1 MNFVS
6 IRKKLMFMMG
16 TICALFGVA
25 LAFIL
30 FFAID
35 QSRKA
40 ETLQKEIS
48 PLATELKERG
58 DAYQV
63 QLSALRGYLLQ
74 HDQVELDK
82 FNEMSKRLEDSKDK
96 LLSNPNLSSS
106 VKSTMELGS
115 TWRKFIEEKV
125 FTLAKEQKW
134 EEALQVASSENGT
147 VYKVIGDFTN
157 YSNEQAKL
165 REQSIEKIDQSALL
179 IEYVIF
185 LSLVVC
191 IIVAIILAWWFS
203 GKLVKPIQQIDTKLK
218 ELASQE
224 GDLTARLQ
232 VNSNDEIGAI
242 ATSFN
247 KMLENLQ
254 HIINRVQ
261 KTSVEVQTA
270 SENMLEKT
278 NTSREATL
286 RVQSSMSNLNAS
298 IQSQTSSM
306 EESSTA
312 MDDMAVSVQRIAES
326 ASSVAELAV
335 ATSEHASDGS
345 TVIQKSV
352 SQMTTI
358 HEAVN
363 ATSEV
368 VERLITH
375 TKYIDTAVQSIS
387 NIAEQTNLLALN
399 ASIEA
404 ARAGEHG
411 KGFAVVADE
420 VRKLAEQSQLA
431 ATDINHLLHQIQA
444 DTKIANDMMTQ
455 GQAEASEG
463 ITVIRTAGSSFS
475 EIVNHINKVSTQMQ
489 EMSATA
495 EEMAASSEEMNAALN
510 NIASISNEVA
520 AETSQTAHSAGDQ
533 VNKMSI
539 VANKSSEMKTIVQE
553 LEVLVSHF
561 KTNI

>member
-1 MNFVS
+1 MNFMS

-16 TICALFGVA
+16 TICALFGIA

-30 FFAID
+30 FFAVD
-35 QSRKA
+35 QSHKA
-40 ETLQKEIS
+40 ETLQKDVS

-82 FNEMSKRLEDSKDK
+82 FHDMSKLLEDNKAQ
-96 LLSNPNLSSS
+96 LLSNPNVSQS
-106 VKSTMELGS
+106 VKDTMELGS
-115 TWRKFIEEKV
+115 TWRIFIEEKV
-125 FTLAKEQKW
+125 FSLAKEQKW
-134 EEALQVASSENGT
+134 EEALQLASSENGT

-165 REQSIEKIDQSALL
+165 REQSIEQIDQSSLL
-179 IEYVIF
+179 IEYIVF
-185 LSLVVC
+185 LSLVIC
-191 IIVAIILAWWFS
+191 IIVALILAWWFS
-203 GKLVKPIQQIDTKLK
+203 GKLVKPIEQIDTKLK

-247 KMLENLQ
+247 NMLENLQ

-261 KTSVEVQTA
+261 KTSVEVQNA

-278 NTSREATL
+278 NTSRDATIK
-286 RVQSSMSNLNAS
+286 VQSSMSNLNAS

-312 MDDMAVSVQRIAES
+312 MDDMAMSVQRIAES

-335 ATSEHASDGS
+335 ATSEHANDGS
-345 TVIQKSV
+345 TVIQKSI

-375 TKYIDTAVQSIS
+375 TKYIDAAVQSIS

-404 ARAGEHG
+404 ARAGEQG

-420 VRKLAEQSQLA
+420 VRKLAEQSKTA
-431 ATDINHLLHQIQA
+431 ATDINQLLHQIQN
-444 DTKIANDMMTQ
+444 DTKTASSMMSQ
-455 GQAEASEG
+455 GRSEAFEG
-463 ITVIRTAGSSFS
+463 INVIREAGSSFTT
-475 EIVNHINKVSTQMQ
+475 IVGQVNTVSTQIQ
-489 EMSATA
+489 DISATA
-495 EEMAASSEEMNAALN
+495 EEMAASAEEMNASLN
-510 NIASISNEVA
+510 NIASISNEV
-520 AETSQTAHSAGDQ
+520 
-533 VNKMSI
+533 
-539 VANKSSEMKTIVQE
+539 SSETVATAQFAAQKVVVMNEMTLTAKQMKQTVEE
-553 LEVLVSHF
+553 LDQLVSHF
-561 KTNI
+561 KTE

>member
-203 GKLVKPIQQIDTKLK
+203 GKLVKPIQQIDTKLR

-306 EESSTA
+306 EVSSTA
-312 MDDMAVSVQRIAES
+312 MDDIAVSVQRIAES

-404 ARAGEHG
+404 ARAGEQG

-420 VRKLAEQSQLA
+420 VRKLAEQSKTA
-431 ATDINHLLHQIQA
+431 ATDINQSLHQIQN
-444 DTKIANDMMTQ
+444 DTETASSMMSQ
-455 GQAEASEG
+455 GRSEAFEG
-463 ITVIRTAGSSFS
+463 INVIREAGTSFS
-475 EIVNHINKVSTQMQ
+475 TIVEQVNKVSTQMQ
-489 EMSATA
+489 DISATA
-495 EEMAASSEEMNAALN
+495 EEMAASAEEMNASLN
-510 NIASISNEVA
+510 NIASISTEV
-520 AETSQTAHSAGDQ
+520 
-533 VNKMSI
+533 
-539 VANKSSEMKTIVQE
+539 SSETAATARSAEKKVIVMNEMAVTAGKMKQTVEE
-553 LEVLVSHF
+553 LDQLVSHF
-561 KTNI
+561 KTE

>member
-16 TICALFGVA
+16 TICALFGIA

-115 TWRKFIEEKV
+115 TWRKFVEEKV

-157 YSNEQAKL
+157 YNNEQAKL
-165 REQSIEKIDQSALL
+165 REQSIEQIDQSSLG
-179 IEYVIF
+179 IEYAVF
-185 LSLVVC
+185 LSLVIC
-191 IIVAIILAWWFS
+191 IVVAIILAWWFS

-404 ARAGEHG
+404 ARAGEQG

-420 VRKLAEQSQLA
+420 VRKLAEQSKTA
-431 ATDINHLLHQIQA
+431 ATDINQLLHQIQN
-444 DTKIANDMMTQ
+444 DTETASSMMSQ
-455 GQAEASEG
+455 GRSEAFEG
-463 ITVIRTAGSSFS
+463 INVIREAGTSFTT
-475 EIVNHINKVSTQMQ
+475 IVEQVNKVSTQMQ
-489 EMSATA
+489 DISATA
-495 EEMAASSEEMNAALN
+495 EEMAASAEEMNASLN
-510 NIASISNEVA
+510 NIASISTEV
-520 AETSQTAHSAGDQ
+520 
-533 VNKMSI
+533 
-539 VANKSSEMKTIVQE
+539 SSETAATAQSAEQKVIVMNEMAVTAGKMKQTVEE
-553 LEVLVSHF
+553 LDQLVSHF
-561 KTNI
+561 KTE

>member
-1 MNFVS
+1 MSFIS

-16 TICALFGVA
+16 TICALFGIA

-35 QSRKA
+35 QSRQA
-40 ETLQKEIS
+40 EALQKEIS
-48 PLATELKERG
+48 PLATQLKERG

-74 HDQVELDK
+74 HDQVEFDK
-82 FNEMSKRLEDSKDK
+82 FNSMSKELENTKDK
-96 LLSNPNLSSS
+96 LLSNPNVSESM
-106 VKSTMELGS
+106 KNTMESGS

-125 FTLAKEQKW
+125 FPLAKEQKW
-134 EEALQVASSENGT
+134 EEALQVAYAENGT

-165 REQSIEKIDQSALL
+165 RDQSIKKIDQSSLQ
-179 IEYVIF
+179 IEYVVF
-185 LSLVVC
+185 LSLVIC
-191 IIVAIILAWWFS
+191 IIAAIILAWWFS
-203 GKLVKPIQQIDTKLK
+203 GKLVKPIQQIDNKLK
-218 ELASQE
+218 ELSSQE

-232 VNSNDEIGAI
+232 VNSNDEIGTI

-261 KTSVEVQTA
+261 KTSVEVQSA

-278 NTSREATL
+278 NISREATIQ
-286 RVQSSMSNLNAS
+286 VQSSMSNLNES
-298 IQSQTSSM
+298 IQSQASSM

-326 ASSVAELAV
+326 ASSVTELAV
-335 ATSEHASDGS
+335 ATSEQANDGS
-345 TVIQKSV
+345 SVIQKSV

-358 HEAVN
+358 HDAVN

-404 ARAGEHG
+404 ARAGEQG

-420 VRKLAEQSQLA
+420 VRKLAEQSKTA
-431 ATDINHLLHQIQA
+431 ATDINQLLHQIQQ
-444 DTKIANDMMTQ
+444 DTETASSMMSQ
-455 GQAEASEG
+455 GRSEAFEG
-463 ITVIRTAGSSFS
+463 IHVIREAGNSFTT
-475 EIVNHINKVSTQMQ
+475 IVDQVNKVSTQMQ
-489 EMSATA
+489 DISATA
-495 EEMAASSEEMNAALN
+495 EEMAASAEEMNASLN
-510 NIASISNEVA
+510 NIASISTEVSSETAATAQSAEQKVITMNEM
-520 AETSQTAHSAGDQ
+520 TQTAKQMKQTVEELDQ
-533 VNKMSI
+533 
-539 VANKSSEMKTIVQE
+539 
-553 LEVLVSHF
+553 LVSHF
-561 KTNI
+561 KTE

>member
-1 MNFVS
+1 
-6 IRKKLMFMMG
+6 MFMMG
-16 TICALFGVA
+16 MICALFGIA

-30 FFAID
+30 FFTMD
-35 QSRKA
+35 QSHKA

-82 FNEMSKRLEDSKDK
+82 FNEMSKRLEDTKGQ
-96 LLSNPNLSSS
+96 LLSNPNTSQS

-134 EEALQVASSENGT
+134 EEALQVASTENGT

-157 YSNEQAKL
+157 YTNEQAKL
-165 REQSIEKIDQSALL
+165 REQSIEKIDQSSLR
-179 IEYVIF
+179 IEYVVF
-185 LSLVVC
+185 LSLVIC
-191 IIVAIILAWWFS
+191 IVTAIILAWWFS

-278 NTSREATL
+278 NTSREATI
-286 RVQSSMSNLNAS
+286 RVQSSMSNLNSS

-312 MDDMAVSVQRIAES
+312 MDDMAISVQRIAES

-335 ATSEHASDGS
+335 ATSEHANDGS
-345 TVIQKSV
+345 TVIQKSI

-363 ATSEV
+363 STSEV

-404 ARAGEHG
+404 ARAGEQG

-420 VRKLAEQSQLA
+420 VRKLAEQSKTA
-431 ATDINHLLHQIQA
+431 AKDINQLLHQIQN
-444 DTKIANDMMTQ
+444 DTETASSMMSQ
-455 GQAEASEG
+455 GRSEAFEG
-463 ITVIRTAGSSFS
+463 ITVVREAGTSFTT
-475 EIVNHINKVSTQMQ
+475 IVEQVNKVSTQMQ
-489 EMSATA
+489 DISATA
-495 EEMAASSEEMNAALN
+495 EEMAASAEEMNASLN
-510 NIASISNEVA
+510 NIASISNEV
-520 AETSQTAHSAGDQ
+520 
-533 VNKMSI
+533 
-539 VANKSSEMKTIVQE
+539 SSETAATAQSAAQKVIVMNEMTLTAKQMKQTVEE
-553 LEVLVSHF
+553 LDELVSHF
-561 KTNI
+561 KTE

>member
-1 MNFVS
+1 MNFIS

-16 TICALFGVA
+16 VICALFGIA

-30 FFAID
+30 FFTMD
-35 QSRKA
+35 QSHKA

-82 FNEMSKRLEDSKDK
+82 FNEMSKRLEDTKGQ
-96 LLSNPNLSSS
+96 LLSNPNTSQS

-134 EEALQVASSENGT
+134 EEALQVASTENGT

-157 YSNEQAKL
+157 YTNEQAKL
-165 REQSIEKIDQSALL
+165 REQSIEKIDQSSLR
-179 IEYVIF
+179 IEYIVF
-185 LSLVVC
+185 LSLVIC
-191 IIVAIILAWWFS
+191 IVTAIILAWWFS

-278 NTSREATL
+278 NTSREATI
-286 RVQSSMSNLNAS
+286 RVQSSMSNLNSS

-312 MDDMAVSVQRIAES
+312 MDDMAISVQRIAES

-335 ATSEHASDGS
+335 TTSEHANDGN
-345 TVIQKSV
+345 TVIQKSIT
-352 SQMTTI
+352 QMTTI

-404 ARAGEHG
+404 ARAGEQG

-420 VRKLAEQSQLA
+420 VRKLAEQSKTA
-431 ATDINHLLHQIQA
+431 AKDINQLLHQIQN
-444 DTKIANDMMTQ
+444 DTETASSMMSK
-455 GQAEASEG
+455 GRSEAFEG
-463 ITVIRTAGSSFS
+463 ITVVREAGTSFTT
-475 EIVNHINKVSTQMQ
+475 IVEQVNKVSTQMQ
-489 EMSATA
+489 DISATA
-495 EEMAASSEEMNAALN
+495 EEMAASAEEMNASLN
-510 NIASISNEVA
+510 NIASISNEV
-520 AETSQTAHSAGDQ
+520 
-533 VNKMSI
+533 
-539 VANKSSEMKTIVQE
+539 SSETAATAQSAEQKVIVMNEMTLTAKQMKQTVEE
-553 LEVLVSHF
+553 LDQLVSHF
-561 KTNI
+561 KTE

>member
-1 MNFVS
+1 
-6 IRKKLMFMMG
+6 MG
-16 TICALFGVA
+16 TICALFGIA

-96 LLSNPNLSSS
+96 LLSNPNASSS

-115 TWRKFIEEKV
+115 TWRKFVEEKV

-165 REQSIEKIDQSALL
+165 REQSIEQIDQSSLG
-179 IEYVIF
+179 IEYAVF
-185 LSLVVC
+185 LSLVIC
-191 IIVAIILAWWFS
+191 IVVAIILAWWFS

-404 ARAGEHG
+404 ARAGEQG

-420 VRKLAEQSQLA
+420 VRKLAEQSKTA
-431 ATDINHLLHQIQA
+431 ATDINQLLHQIQN
-444 DTKIANDMMTQ
+444 DTETASSMMSQ
-455 GQAEASEG
+455 GRSEAFEG
-463 ITVIRTAGSSFS
+463 INVIREAGTSFTT
-475 EIVNHINKVSTQMQ
+475 IVEQVNKVSTQMQ
-489 EMSATA
+489 DISATA
-495 EEMAASSEEMNAALN
+495 EEMAASAEEMNALLN
-510 NIASISNEVA
+510 NIASISTEV
-520 AETSQTAHSAGDQ
+520 
-533 VNKMSI
+533 
-539 VANKSSEMKTIVQE
+539 SSETAATAQSAEQKVIVMNEMTVTARKMKQTVEE
-553 LEVLVSHF
+553 LDQLVSHF
-561 KTNI
+561 KTE

>member
-1 MNFVS
+1 
-6 IRKKLMFMMG
+6 MMG

-404 ARAGEHG
+404 ARAGEQG

-420 VRKLAEQSQLA
+420 VRKLAEQSKTA
-431 ATDINHLLHQIQA
+431 ATDINQLLHQIQN
-444 DTKIANDMMTQ
+444 DTETASSMMSQ
-455 GQAEASEG
+455 GRSEAFEG
-463 ITVIRTAGSSFS
+463 INVIREAGTSFS
-475 EIVNHINKVSTQMQ
+475 TIVEQVNKVSTQMQ
-489 EMSATA
+489 DISATA
-495 EEMAASSEEMNAALN
+495 EEMAASAEEMNASLN
-510 NIASISNEVA
+510 NIASISTEV
-520 AETSQTAHSAGDQ
+520 
-533 VNKMSI
+533 
-539 VANKSSEMKTIVQE
+539 SSETAATAQSAEQKVIVMNEMTVTARKMKQTVEE
-553 LEVLVSHF
+553 LDQLVSHF
-561 KTNI
+561 KTE

>member
-1 MNFVS
+1 MNFIS

-16 TICALFGVA
+16 TICALFGIA

-40 ETLQKEIS
+40 EALQKEIS

-82 FNEMSKRLEDSKDK
+82 FHEMSKRLEDSKDK
-96 LLSNPNLSSS
+96 LLSNPNISQQ
-106 VKSTMELGS
+106 VKDTMQLGS
-115 TWRKFIEEKV
+115 TWRQFIDDKV
-125 FTLAKEQKW
+125 VTLAKEQKW

-165 REQSIEKIDQSALL
+165 RDQSIEKIDQSSLL
-179 IEYVIF
+179 IEYVVF
-185 LSLVVC
+185 LSLVIC
-191 IIVAIILAWWFS
+191 IVVAIILAWWFS

-218 ELASQE
+218 ELSSQE

-261 KTSVEVQTA
+261 KTSVEVQNA

-278 NTSREATL
+278 NTSLDATIK
-286 RVQSSMSNLNAS
+286 VQSSMSNLNAS

-312 MDDMAVSVQRIAES
+312 MDDMALSVQRIAES

-335 ATSEHASDGS
+335 TTSEHANDGN
-345 TVIQKSV
+345 TVIQKSIT
-352 SQMTTI
+352 QMTTI

-404 ARAGEHG
+404 ARAGEQG

-420 VRKLAEQSQLA
+420 VRKLAEQSKTA
-431 ATDINHLLHQIQA
+431 ATDINQLLHQIQN
-444 DTKIANDMMTQ
+444 DTETASSMMSQ
-455 GQAEASEG
+455 GRSEAFEG
-463 ITVIRTAGSSFS
+463 INVIREAGSSFTT
-475 EIVNHINKVSTQMQ
+475 IVGQVNKVSTQIQ
-489 EMSATA
+489 DISATA
-495 EEMAASSEEMNAALN
+495 EEMAASAEEMNASLN
-510 NIASISNEVA
+510 NITSISNEVSSETA
-520 AETSQTAHSAGDQ
+520 ATAQSAGKKVLVMNEMTLTAKQMKQTVEELDQ
-533 VNKMSI
+533 
-539 VANKSSEMKTIVQE
+539 
-553 LEVLVSHF
+553 LVSHF
-561 KTNI
+561 KTE

>member
-16 TICALFGVA
+16 TICALFGIA

-74 HDQVELDK
+74 HDQIELDK

-96 LLSNPNLSSS
+96 LLSNPNASSS

-115 TWRKFIEEKV
+115 TWRKFVEEKV

-185 LSLVVC
+185 LSLVIC
-191 IIVAIILAWWFS
+191 IVAAIILAWWFS

-278 NTSREATL
+278 TTSREATIK
-286 RVQSSMSNLNAS
+286 VQRSMSNLNES
-298 IQSQTSSM
+298 IQSQTASM

-312 MDDMAVSVQRIAES
+312 MDDMAVSVQRIANS

-335 ATSEHASDGS
+335 ATYEHANDGNN
-345 TVIQKSV
+345 VIQKSIT
-352 SQMTTI
+352 QMTTI

-375 TKYIDTAVQSIS
+375 TKYIDTALQSIS

-404 ARAGEHG
+404 ARAGEQG

-420 VRKLAEQSQLA
+420 VRKLAEQSKTA
-431 ATDINHLLHQIQA
+431 ATDINQLLHQIQN
-444 DTKIANDMMTQ
+444 DTEIANSMMSQ
-455 GQAEASEG
+455 GRSEASEG
-463 ITVIRTAGSSFS
+463 INVIREAGSSFTTIL
-475 EIVNHINKVSTQMQ
+475 EQVNQASTQMQ
-489 EMSATA
+489 DISATA
-495 EEMAASSEEMNAALN
+495 EEMAASAEEMNASLN
-510 NIASISNEVA
+510 NIASISTEV
-520 AETSQTAHSAGDQ
+520 
-533 VNKMSI
+533 
-539 VANKSSEMKTIVQE
+539 SSETAATAQSAEQKVIVMNEMTVTAGKMKQTVEE
-553 LEVLVSHF
+553 LDQLVSHF
-561 KTNI
+561 KTE

>member
-1 MNFVS
+1 MNFIS

-16 TICALFGVA
+16 TICALFGIA

-30 FFAID
+30 FFTMD
-35 QSRKA
+35 QSRQTEA
-40 ETLQKEIS
+40 LQKEIS
-48 PLATELKERG
+48 PLATQLKERG

-82 FNEMSKRLEDSKDK
+82 FNSMSKLLEDKK
-96 LLSNPNLSSS
+96 EQLLSNPNLSES
-106 VKSTMELGS
+106 VKNTMESGS
-115 TWRKFIEEKV
+115 NWRKFIEEKV

-134 EEALQVASSENGT
+134 EEALQVAYAENNT

-165 REQSIEKIDQSALL
+165 RDQSIKKIDQSSLQ
-179 IEYVIF
+179 IEYVVF
-185 LSLVVC
+185 LSLVIC

-203 GKLVKPIQQIDTKLK
+203 GKLVKPIQQIDSKLK
-218 ELASQE
+218 ELSSQE

-232 VNSNDEIGAI
+232 VNSNDEIGTI

-261 KTSVEVQTA
+261 KTSVEVQNA

-278 NTSREATL
+278 NISREATI
-286 RVQSSMSNLNAS
+286 RVQSTMSNLNES
-298 IQSQTSSM
+298 IQSQAASM

-326 ASSVAELAV
+326 ATSVTELAV
-335 ATSEHASDGS
+335 ATSEQANDGS
-345 TVIQKSV
+345 SVIQKSV

-358 HEAVN
+358 HDAVN

-404 ARAGEHG
+404 ARAGEQG

-420 VRKLAEQSQLA
+420 VRKLAEQSKTA
-431 ATDINHLLHQIQA
+431 ATDINQLLHQIQQ
-444 DTKIANDMMTQ
+444 DTETASSMMSQ
-455 GQAEASEG
+455 GRSEAFEG
-463 ITVIRTAGSSFS
+463 IHVIREAGNSFTT
-475 EIVNHINKVSTQMQ
+475 IVEQVNKVSTQMQ
-489 EMSATA
+489 DISATA
-495 EEMAASSEEMNAALN
+495 EEMAASAEEMNASLN
-510 NIASISNEVA
+510 NIASISTEVSSETAATAQSAEQKVITMNEM
-520 AETSQTAHSAGDQ
+520 TQTAKQMKQTVEELDQ
-533 VNKMSI
+533 
-539 VANKSSEMKTIVQE
+539 
-553 LEVLVSHF
+553 LVSHF
-561 KTNI
+561 KTE

>member
-1 MNFVS
+1 MNFIS

-16 TICALFGVA
+16 TICALFGIA

-30 FFAID
+30 FFTMD

-82 FNEMSKRLEDSKDK
+82 FNEMSKRLEDTKGQ
-96 LLSNPNLSSS
+96 LLSNPNTSQS

-134 EEALQVASSENGT
+134 EEALQVASTENGT

-165 REQSIEKIDQSALL
+165 REQSIEKIDQSSLR
-179 IEYVIF
+179 IEYVVF
-185 LSLVVC
+185 LSLVIC
-191 IIVAIILAWWFS
+191 IVTAIILAWWFS
-203 GKLVKPIQQIDTKLK
+203 GKLVKPIQQIDIKLK

-242 ATSFN
+242 ASSFN

-278 NTSREATL
+278 NTSREATI
-286 RVQSSMSNLNAS
+286 RVQSSMSNLNSS

-312 MDDMAVSVQRIAES
+312 MDDMAISVQRIAES

-335 ATSEHASDGS
+335 ATSEHANDGS

-404 ARAGEHG
+404 ARAGEQG

-420 VRKLAEQSQLA
+420 VRKLAEQSKTA
-431 ATDINHLLHQIQA
+431 ATDINQLLNQIQN
-444 DTKIANDMMTQ
+444 DTETASSMMSK
-455 GQAEASEG
+455 GRSEAFEG
-463 ITVIRTAGSSFS
+463 ITVVREAGTSFTT
-475 EIVNHINKVSTQMQ
+475 IVEQVNKVSTQMQ
-489 EMSATA
+489 DISATA
-495 EEMAASSEEMNAALN
+495 EEMAASAEEMNASLN
-510 NIASISNEVA
+510 NIASTSNEV
-520 AETSQTAHSAGDQ
+520 
-533 VNKMSI
+533 
-539 VANKSSEMKTIVQE
+539 SSETAATAQSAEKKVIVMNEMTVTAKQMKQMVEE
-553 LEVLVSHF
+553 LDQLVSHF
-561 KTNI
+561 KTE

>member
-1 MNFVS
+1 MNFIS

-16 TICALFGVA
+16 TICALFGIA

-30 FFAID
+30 FSAID
-35 QSRKA
+35 QSRQA
-40 ETLQKEIS
+40 EALQKEIS
-48 PLATELKERG
+48 PLATQLKERG

-82 FNEMSKRLEDSKDK
+82 FNSMSKLLEDKK
-96 LLSNPNLSSS
+96 EQLLSNPNLSQS
-106 VKSTMELGS
+106 VKDTMESGS

-134 EEALQVASSENGT
+134 EEALQVAYAENGT

-165 REQSIEKIDQSALL
+165 RDESIKKIDQSSLQ

-185 LSLVVC
+185 LSLVIC

-203 GKLVKPIQQIDTKLK
+203 GKLVQPIQQIDSKLK
-218 ELASQE
+218 ELSSQE

-232 VNSNDEIGAI
+232 VNSNDEIGTI

-261 KTSVEVQTA
+261 KTSVEVQNA

-278 NTSREATL
+278 NISREATI
-286 RVQSSMSNLNAS
+286 RVQSSMSSLNAN
-298 IQSQTSSM
+298 IQSQASSM

-312 MDDMAVSVQRIAES
+312 MDDMTVSVQRIAES
-326 ASSVAELAV
+326 ASSVTELAV
-335 ATSEHASDGS
+335 TTSEQANDGS
-345 TVIQKSV
+345 LVIQKSV

-358 HEAVN
+358 HDAVN

-404 ARAGEHG
+404 ARAGEQG

-420 VRKLAEQSQLA
+420 VRKLAEQSKTA
-431 ATDINHLLHQIQA
+431 ATDINQLLHQIQQ
-444 DTKIANDMMTQ
+444 DTETASSMMSQ
-455 GQAEASEG
+455 GRSEAFEG
-463 ITVIRTAGSSFS
+463 IHVIREAGNSFTT
-475 EIVNHINKVSTQMQ
+475 IVEQVNKVSTQMQ
-489 EMSATA
+489 DISATA
-495 EEMAASSEEMNAALN
+495 EEMAASAEEMNASLN
-510 NIASISNEVA
+510 NIASISTEV
-520 AETSQTAHSAGDQ
+520 
-533 VNKMSI
+533 
-539 VANKSSEMKTIVQE
+539 SSETAATAQSAEQKVITMNEMTVTARQMKQTVQE
-553 LEVLVSHF
+553 LDQLVSHF
-561 KTNI
+561 KTE

>member
-1 MNFVS
+1 MNFIS

-16 TICALFGVA
+16 TICALFGIA

-96 LLSNPNLSSS
+96 LLSNPNISQS
-106 VKSTMELGS
+106 VKDTMNLGS

-134 EEALQVASSENGT
+134 EEALQVASTENGS

-165 REQSIEKIDQSALL
+165 RDQSIKKIDQSSLQ
-179 IEYVIF
+179 IEYVVF
-185 LSLVVC
+185 LSLVIC

-203 GKLVKPIQQIDTKLK
+203 GKLVKPIQQIDSKLK
-218 ELASQE
+218 ELSSQE

-261 KTSVEVQTA
+261 KTSVEVQNA

-278 NTSREATL
+278 NISREATI
-286 RVQSSMSNLNAS
+286 RVQSSMSSLNAN
-298 IQSQTSSM
+298 IQSQASSM

-312 MDDMAVSVQRIAES
+312 MDDMTVSVQRIAES
-326 ASSVAELAV
+326 ASSVTELAV
-335 ATSEHASDGS
+335 TTSEQANDGS
-345 TVIQKSV
+345 SVIQKSV

-358 HEAVN
+358 HDAVN

-375 TKYIDTAVQSIS
+375 TKYIDTAIQSIS

-404 ARAGEHG
+404 ARAGEQG

-420 VRKLAEQSQLA
+420 VRKLAEQSKTA
-431 ATDINHLLHQIQA
+431 ATDINQLLHQIQQ
-444 DTKIANDMMTQ
+444 DTETASSMMSQ
-455 GQAEASEG
+455 GRSEAFEG
-463 ITVIRTAGSSFS
+463 IHVIREAGNSFTT
-475 EIVNHINKVSTQMQ
+475 IVEQVNKVSTQMQ
-489 EMSATA
+489 DISATA
-495 EEMAASSEEMNAALN
+495 EEMAASAEEMNASLN
-510 NIASISNEVA
+510 NIASISTEVSSETAATAQSAEKKVITMNEM
-520 AETSQTAHSAGDQ
+520 TQTAKQMKQIVEELDQ
-533 VNKMSI
+533 
-539 VANKSSEMKTIVQE
+539 
-553 LEVLVSHF
+553 LVSHF
-561 KTNI
+561 KTE

>member
-1 MNFVS
+1 MNFIS

-16 TICALFGVA
+16 MICALFGIA

-30 FFAID
+30 FFTMD
-35 QSRKA
+35 QSHKA

-82 FNEMSKRLEDSKDK
+82 FNEMSKRLEDTKGQ
-96 LLSNPNLSSS
+96 LLSNPNTSQS

-134 EEALQVASSENGT
+134 EEALQVASTENGT

-157 YSNEQAKL
+157 YTNEQAKL
-165 REQSIEKIDQSALL
+165 REQSIEKIDQSSLR
-179 IEYVIF
+179 IEYVVF
-185 LSLVVC
+185 LSLVIC
-191 IIVAIILAWWFS
+191 IVTAIILAWWFS

-270 SENMLEKT
+270 EENMLEKT
-278 NTSREATL
+278 NTSREATI
-286 RVQSSMSNLNAS
+286 RVQSSMSNLNSS

-312 MDDMAVSVQRIAES
+312 MDDMAISVQRIAES

-335 ATSEHASDGS
+335 ATYEHANDGS

-404 ARAGEHG
+404 ARAGEQG

-420 VRKLAEQSQLA
+420 VRKLAEQSKTA
-431 ATDINHLLHQIQA
+431 AKDINQLLHQIQN
-444 DTKIANDMMTQ
+444 DTETASSMMSQ
-455 GQAEASEG
+455 GRSEAFEG
-463 ITVIRTAGSSFS
+463 ITVVREAGTSFTT
-475 EIVNHINKVSTQMQ
+475 IVEQVNKVSTQMQ
-489 EMSATA
+489 DISATA
-495 EEMAASSEEMNAALN
+495 EEMAASAEEMNASLN
-510 NIASISNEVA
+510 NIASISNEV
-520 AETSQTAHSAGDQ
+520 
-533 VNKMSI
+533 
-539 VANKSSEMKTIVQE
+539 SSETAATAQSAEQKVIVMNEMTLTAKQMKQTVEE
-553 LEVLVSHF
+553 LDQLVSHF
-561 KTNI
+561 KTE

>member
-1 MNFVS
+1 MNFIS

-16 TICALFGVA
+16 TICALFGIA

-30 FFAID
+30 FFAVD
-35 QSRKA
+35 QSHKA
-40 ETLQKEIS
+40 EALQKDIS

-82 FNEMSKRLEDSKDK
+82 FHEMSKLLEDNKAQ
-96 LLSNPNLSSS
+96 LLSNPNVSQS
-106 VKSTMELGS
+106 VKDTMELGS
-115 TWRKFIEEKV
+115 TWRKFVEEKV
-125 FTLAKEQKW
+125 FSLAKEQKW
-134 EEALQVASSENGT
+134 EEALQLASSENGT

-165 REQSIEKIDQSALL
+165 REQSIEKIDQSSLL
-179 IEYVIF
+179 IEYIVF
-185 LSLVVC
+185 LSLVIC
-191 IIVAIILAWWFS
+191 IIVALILAWWFS
-203 GKLVKPIQQIDTKLK
+203 GKLVKPIEQIDTKLK

-247 KMLENLQ
+247 NMLENLQ

-261 KTSVEVQTA
+261 KTSVEVQNA

-278 NTSREATL
+278 NTSRDATIK
-286 RVQSSMSNLNAS
+286 VQSSMSNLNAS

-312 MDDMAVSVQRIAES
+312 MDDMAMSVQRIAES

-335 ATSEHASDGS
+335 ATSEHANDGS
-345 TVIQKSV
+345 TVIQKSI

-375 TKYIDTAVQSIS
+375 TKYIDAAVQSIS

-404 ARAGEHG
+404 ARAGEQG

-420 VRKLAEQSQLA
+420 VRKLAEQSKTA
-431 ATDINHLLHQIQA
+431 ATDINQLLHQIQN
-444 DTKIANDMMTQ
+444 DTKTASSMMSQ
-455 GQAEASEG
+455 GRSEAFEG
-463 ITVIRTAGSSFS
+463 INVIREAGSSFTT
-475 EIVNHINKVSTQMQ
+475 IVGQVNTVSTQIQ
-489 EMSATA
+489 DISATA
-495 EEMAASSEEMNAALN
+495 EEMAATAEEMNASLN
-510 NIASISNEVA
+510 NIASISNEV
-520 AETSQTAHSAGDQ
+520 
-533 VNKMSI
+533 
-539 VANKSSEMKTIVQE
+539 SSETVATAQFAAQKVVVMNEMTLTAKQMKQTVEE
-553 LEVLVSHF
+553 LDQLVSHF
-561 KTNI
+561 KTE

>member
-16 TICALFGVA
+16 TICALFGIA

-82 FNEMSKRLEDSKDK
+82 FNQMSKRLEDSKDK

-185 LSLVVC
+185 LSLVIC
-191 IIVAIILAWWFS
+191 IVAAIILAWWFS

-358 HEAVN
+358 HKAVN

-420 VRKLAEQSQLA
+420 VRKLAEQSKTA
-431 ATDINHLLHQIQA
+431 ATDINQLLHQIQN
-444 DTKIANDMMTQ
+444 DTETASSMMSQ
-455 GQAEASEG
+455 GRSEAFEG
-463 ITVIRTAGSSFS
+463 INVIREAGTSFTT
-475 EIVNHINKVSTQMQ
+475 IVEQVNKVSTQMQ
-489 EMSATA
+489 DISATA
-495 EEMAASSEEMNAALN
+495 EEMAASAEEMNASLN
-510 NIASISNEVA
+510 NIASISTEV
-520 AETSQTAHSAGDQ
+520 
-533 VNKMSI
+533 
-539 VANKSSEMKTIVQE
+539 SSETAATAQSAEQKVIIMNEMTVTARKMKQTVEE
-553 LEVLVSHF
+553 LDQLVSHF
-561 KTNI
+561 KTE

>member
-1 MNFVS
+1 MNFIS

-16 TICALFGVA
+16 TICALFGIA

-40 ETLQKEIS
+40 EALQKEIS
-48 PLATELKERG
+48 PMATQLKERG

-96 LLSNPNLSSS
+96 LLSNPNVSQSM
-106 VKSTMELGS
+106 KNTMESGS

-134 EEALQVASSENGT
+134 EEALQVAFAENGT

-165 REQSIEKIDQSALL
+165 RDQSIEKIDQSSLQ

-185 LSLVVC
+185 LSLVIC
-191 IIVAIILAWWFS
+191 IIVAITLAWWFS
-203 GKLVKPIQQIDTKLK
+203 GKLVKPIQQIDSKLK
-218 ELASQE
+218 ELSSQE

-232 VNSNDEIGAI
+232 VNSNDEIGTI

-261 KTSVEVQTA
+261 KTSVEVQSA

-278 NTSREATL
+278 NISREATIK
-286 RVQSSMSNLNAS
+286 VQSSMSSLNAS
-298 IQSQTSSM
+298 IQSQSASM

-335 ATSEHASDGS
+335 TTYEHANDGN
-345 TVIQKSV
+345 TVIQKSIT
-352 SQMTTI
+352 QMTTI
-358 HEAVN
+358 HDAVN

-404 ARAGEHG
+404 ARAGEQG

-420 VRKLAEQSQLA
+420 VRKLAEQSKTA
-431 ATDINHLLHQIQA
+431 ATDINQLLHQIQN
-444 DTKIANDMMTQ
+444 DTEIANSMMSQ
-455 GQAEASEG
+455 GRSEASEG
-463 ITVIRTAGSSFS
+463 ISVIRQAGSSFTT
-475 EIVNHINKVSTQMQ
+475 IVEQVNQASTQMQ
-489 EMSATA
+489 DISATA
-495 EEMAASSEEMNAALN
+495 EEMAATAEEMNASLN
-510 NIASISNEVA
+510 NIASISTEVSSETAATAQSAEKKVTTMNEM
-520 AETSQTAHSAGDQ
+520 TQTARQMKQTVEELDQ
-533 VNKMSI
+533 
-539 VANKSSEMKTIVQE
+539 
-553 LEVLVSHF
+553 LVSHF
-561 KTNI
+561 KTE

>member
-1 MNFVS
+1 
-6 IRKKLMFMMG
+6 MG
-16 TICALFGVA
+16 MICALFGIA

-30 FFAID
+30 FFTMD
-35 QSRKA
+35 QSHKA

-82 FNEMSKRLEDSKDK
+82 FNEMSKRLEDTKGQ
-96 LLSNPNLSSS
+96 LLSNPNTSQS

-134 EEALQVASSENGT
+134 EEALQVASTENGT

-157 YSNEQAKL
+157 YTNEQAKL
-165 REQSIEKIDQSALL
+165 REQSIEKIDQSSLR
-179 IEYVIF
+179 IEYVVF
-185 LSLVVC
+185 LSLVIC
-191 IIVAIILAWWFS
+191 IVTAIILAWWFS

-278 NTSREATL
+278 NTSREATI
-286 RVQSSMSNLNAS
+286 RVQSSMSNLNSS

-312 MDDMAVSVQRIAES
+312 MDDMAISVQRIAES

-335 ATSEHASDGS
+335 ATSEHANDGS

-404 ARAGEHG
+404 ARAGEQG

-420 VRKLAEQSQLA
+420 VRKLAEQSKTA
-431 ATDINHLLHQIQA
+431 AKDINQLLHQIQN
-444 DTKIANDMMTQ
+444 DTETASSMMSQ
-455 GQAEASEG
+455 GRSEAFEG
-463 ITVIRTAGSSFS
+463 ITVVREAGTSFTT
-475 EIVNHINKVSTQMQ
+475 IVEQVNKVSTQMQ
-489 EMSATA
+489 DISATA
-495 EEMAASSEEMNAALN
+495 EEMAASAEEMNASLN
-510 NIASISNEVA
+510 NIASISNEV
-520 AETSQTAHSAGDQ
+520 
-533 VNKMSI
+533 
-539 VANKSSEMKTIVQE
+539 SSETAATAQSAEQKVIVMNEMTLTAKQMKQTVEE
-553 LEVLVSHF
+553 LDQLVSHF
-561 KTNI
+561 KTE

>member
-115 TWRKFIEEKV
+115 TWRKFVEEKV

-165 REQSIEKIDQSALL
+165 REQSIEQIDQSSLG
-179 IEYVIF
+179 IEYAVF
-185 LSLVVC
+185 LSLVIC
-191 IIVAIILAWWFS
+191 IVVAIILAWWFS

-404 ARAGEHG
+404 ARAGEQG

-420 VRKLAEQSQLA
+420 VRKLAEQSKTA
-431 ATDINHLLHQIQA
+431 ATDINQLLHQIQN
-444 DTKIANDMMTQ
+444 DTETASSMMSQ
-455 GQAEASEG
+455 GRSEAFEG
-463 ITVIRTAGSSFS
+463 INVIREAGTSFTT
-475 EIVNHINKVSTQMQ
+475 IVEQVNKVSTQMQ
-489 EMSATA
+489 DISATA
-495 EEMAASSEEMNAALN
+495 EEMAANAEEMNASLN
-510 NIASISNEVA
+510 NIASISTEV
-520 AETSQTAHSAGDQ
+520 
-533 VNKMSI
+533 
-539 VANKSSEMKTIVQE
+539 SSETAATAQSAEQKVIVMNEMAVTAGKMKQTVEE
-553 LEVLVSHF
+553 LDQLVSHF
-561 KTNI
+561 KTE

>member
-1 MNFVS
+1 MNFIS

-16 TICALFGVA
+16 TICALFGIA

-35 QSRKA
+35 QTRKA
-40 ETLQKEIS
+40 EALQNEIS

-82 FNEMSKRLEDSKDK
+82 FHEMSKLLEDKK
-96 LLSNPNLSSS
+96 AQLLSNPNVSPS
-106 VKSTMELGS
+106 VKDTMELGS
-115 TWRKFIEEKV
+115 TWRGFIEEKV
-125 FTLAKEQKW
+125 FSLAKEQKW
-134 EEALQVASSENGT
+134 EEALQVASTENGT

-165 REQSIEKIDQSALL
+165 REQSIEKIDQSSLR
-179 IEYVIF
+179 IEYVVF
-185 LSLVVC
+185 LSLVIC
-191 IIVAIILAWWFS
+191 IVTAIILAWWFS

-242 ATSFN
+242 ASSFN

-278 NTSREATL
+278 NTSREATI
-286 RVQSSMSNLNAS
+286 RVQSSMSNLNSS

-312 MDDMAVSVQRIAES
+312 MDDMAISVQRIAES

-335 ATSEHASDGS
+335 TTSEHANDGS

-404 ARAGEHG
+404 ARAGEQG

-420 VRKLAEQSQLA
+420 VRKLAEQSKTA
-431 ATDINHLLHQIQA
+431 AKDINQLLHQIQN
-444 DTKIANDMMTQ
+444 DTETASSMMSK
-455 GQAEASEG
+455 GRSEAFEG
-463 ITVIRTAGSSFS
+463 ITVVREAGTSFTT
-475 EIVNHINKVSTQMQ
+475 IVEQVNKVSTQMQ
-489 EMSATA
+489 DISATA
-495 EEMAASSEEMNAALN
+495 EEMAASAEEMNASLN
-510 NIASISNEVA
+510 NIASISNEV
-520 AETSQTAHSAGDQ
+520 
-533 VNKMSI
+533 
-539 VANKSSEMKTIVQE
+539 SSETAATAQSAEQKVIVMNEMTLTAKQMKQTVEE
-553 LEVLVSHF
+553 LDQLVSHF
-561 KTNI
+561 KTE

>member
-16 TICALFGVA
+16 TICALFGIA

-115 TWRKFIEEKV
+115 TWRKFVEEKV

-165 REQSIEKIDQSALL
+165 REQSIEQIDQSSLG
-179 IEYVIF
+179 IEYAVF
-185 LSLVVC
+185 LSLVIC
-191 IIVAIILAWWFS
+191 IVVAIILAWWFS

-232 VNSNDEIGAI
+232 VNSNDEICAI

-404 ARAGEHG
+404 ARAGEQG

-420 VRKLAEQSQLA
+420 VRKLAEQSKTA
-431 ATDINHLLHQIQA
+431 ATDINQLLHQIQN
-444 DTKIANDMMTQ
+444 DTETASSMMSQ
-455 GQAEASEG
+455 GRSEAFEG
-463 ITVIRTAGSSFS
+463 INVIREAGTSFTT
-475 EIVNHINKVSTQMQ
+475 IVEQVNKVSTQMQ
-489 EMSATA
+489 DISATA
-495 EEMAASSEEMNAALN
+495 EEMAASAEEMNASLN
-510 NIASISNEVA
+510 NIASISTEV
-520 AETSQTAHSAGDQ
+520 
-533 VNKMSI
+533 
-539 VANKSSEMKTIVQE
+539 SSETAATAQSAEQKVIVMNEMTVTARKMKQTVEE
-553 LEVLVSHF
+553 LDQLVSHF
-561 KTNI
+561 KTE

>member
-1 MNFVS
+1 MNFIS

-16 TICALFGVA
+16 MICALFGIA

-30 FFAID
+30 FFTMD
-35 QSRKA
+35 QSHKA

-82 FNEMSKRLEDSKDK
+82 FNEMSKRLEDTKGQ
-96 LLSNPNLSSS
+96 LLSNPNTSQS

-134 EEALQVASSENGT
+134 EEALQVASTENGT

-157 YSNEQAKL
+157 YTNEQAKL
-165 REQSIEKIDQSALL
+165 REQSIEKIDQSSLR
-179 IEYVIF
+179 IEYVVF
-185 LSLVVC
+185 LSLVIC
-191 IIVAIILAWWFS
+191 IVTAIILAWWFS

-278 NTSREATL
+278 NTSREATI
-286 RVQSSMSNLNAS
+286 RVQSSMSNLNSS

-312 MDDMAVSVQRIAES
+312 MDDMAISVQRIAES
-326 ASSVAELAV
+326 ASAVAELAV
-335 ATSEHASDGS
+335 ATYEHANDGS

-404 ARAGEHG
+404 ARAGEQG

-420 VRKLAEQSQLA
+420 VRKLAEQSKTA
-431 ATDINHLLHQIQA
+431 AKDINQLLHQIQN
-444 DTKIANDMMTQ
+444 DTETASSMMSQ
-455 GQAEASEG
+455 GRSEAFEG
-463 ITVIRTAGSSFS
+463 ITVVREAGTSFTT
-475 EIVNHINKVSTQMQ
+475 IVEQVNKVSTQMQ
-489 EMSATA
+489 DISATA
-495 EEMAASSEEMNAALN
+495 EEMAASAEEMNASLN
-510 NIASISNEVA
+510 NIASISNEV
-520 AETSQTAHSAGDQ
+520 
-533 VNKMSI
+533 
-539 VANKSSEMKTIVQE
+539 SSETAATAQSAEQKVIVMNEMTLTAKQMKQTVEE
-553 LEVLVSHF
+553 LDQLVSHF
-561 KTNI
+561 KTE

>member
-1 MNFVS
+1 MNFIS

-16 TICALFGVA
+16 MICALFGIA

-30 FFAID
+30 FFTMD
-35 QSRKA
+35 QSHKA

-82 FNEMSKRLEDSKDK
+82 FNEMSKRLEDTKGQ
-96 LLSNPNLSSS
+96 LLSNPNTSQS

-134 EEALQVASSENGT
+134 EEALQVASTENGT

-165 REQSIEKIDQSALL
+165 REQSIEKIDQSSLR
-179 IEYVIF
+179 IEYVVF
-185 LSLVVC
+185 LSLVIC
-191 IIVAIILAWWFS
+191 IVTAIILAWWFS

-242 ATSFN
+242 ASSFN

-278 NTSREATL
+278 NTSREATI
-286 RVQSSMSNLNAS
+286 RVQSSMSNLNSS

-312 MDDMAVSVQRIAES
+312 MDDMAISVQRIAES

-335 ATSEHASDGS
+335 ATSEHANDGS

-404 ARAGEHG
+404 ARAGEQG

-420 VRKLAEQSQLA
+420 VRKLAEQSKTA
-431 ATDINHLLHQIQA
+431 ATDINQLLHQIQN
-444 DTKIANDMMTQ
+444 DTETASSMMSQ
-455 GQAEASEG
+455 GRSEAFEG
-463 ITVIRTAGSSFS
+463 ITVVREAGTSFTT
-475 EIVNHINKVSTQMQ
+475 IVEQINKVSTQMQ
-489 EMSATA
+489 DISATA
-495 EEMAASSEEMNAALN
+495 EEMAASAEEMNASLN
-510 NIASISNEVA
+510 NIASISNEV
-520 AETSQTAHSAGDQ
+520 
-533 VNKMSI
+533 
-539 VANKSSEMKTIVQE
+539 SSETAATAQSAEQKVIVMNEMTLTAKQMKQTVEE
-553 LEVLVSHF
+553 LDQLVSHF
-561 KTNI
+561 KTE

>member
-1 MNFVS
+1 MSFIS

-16 TICALFGVA
+16 TICALFGIA

-35 QSRKA
+35 QSRQA
-40 ETLQKEIS
+40 EALQKEIS
-48 PLATELKERG
+48 PLATQLKERG

-74 HDQVELDK
+74 HDQVEFDK
-82 FNEMSKRLEDSKDK
+82 FNSMSKELENAKDT
-96 LLSNPNLSSS
+96 LLSNPNVSESM
-106 VKSTMELGS
+106 KNTMESGS
-115 TWRKFIEEKV
+115 TWRKYIEEKV
-125 FTLAKEQKW
+125 FPLAKEQKW
-134 EEALQVASSENGT
+134 DEALQVAYAENGT

-165 REQSIEKIDQSALL
+165 RDQSIKKIDQSSLQ
-179 IEYVIF
+179 IEYVVF
-185 LSLVVC
+185 LSLVIC
-191 IIVAIILAWWFS
+191 IIVAMILAWWFS
-203 GKLVKPIQQIDTKLK
+203 GKLVKPIQQIDSKLK
-218 ELASQE
+218 ELSSQE

-232 VNSNDEIGAI
+232 VNSNDEIGTI

-261 KTSVEVQTA
+261 KTSVEVQNA

-278 NTSREATL
+278 NISREATIK
-286 RVQSSMSNLNAS
+286 VQSSMSNLNES
-298 IQSQTSSM
+298 IQSQASSM

-326 ASSVAELAV
+326 ASSVTELAV
-335 ATSEHASDGS
+335 ATSEQANDGS
-345 TVIQKSV
+345 SVIQKSV

-358 HEAVN
+358 HDAVN

-404 ARAGEHG
+404 ARAGEQG

-420 VRKLAEQSQLA
+420 VRKLAEQSKTA
-431 ATDINHLLHQIQA
+431 ATDINQLLHQIQQ
-444 DTKIANDMMTQ
+444 DTETASSMMSQ
-455 GQAEASEG
+455 GRSEAFEG
-463 ITVIRTAGSSFS
+463 IHVIREAGNSFTT
-475 EIVNHINKVSTQMQ
+475 IVEQVNKVSTQMQ
-489 EMSATA
+489 DISATA
-495 EEMAASSEEMNAALN
+495 EEMAASAEEMNASLN
-510 NIASISNEVA
+510 NIASISTEVSSETAATAQSAEQKVITMNEM
-520 AETSQTAHSAGDQ
+520 TQTAKQMKQTVEELDQ
-533 VNKMSI
+533 
-539 VANKSSEMKTIVQE
+539 
-553 LEVLVSHF
+553 LVSHF
-561 KTNI
+561 KTE

>member
-1 MNFVS
+1 MNFIS

-16 TICALFGVA
+16 MICALFGIA

-30 FFAID
+30 FFTMD
-35 QSRKA
+35 QSHKA

-82 FNEMSKRLEDSKDK
+82 FNEMSKRLEDTKGQ
-96 LLSNPNLSSS
+96 LLSNPNTSQS

-134 EEALQVASSENGT
+134 EEALQVASTENGT

-157 YSNEQAKL
+157 YTNEQAKL
-165 REQSIEKIDQSALL
+165 REQSIEKIDQSSLR
-179 IEYVIF
+179 IEYVVF
-185 LSLVVC
+185 LSLVIC
-191 IIVAIILAWWFS
+191 IVTAIILAWWFS

-278 NTSREATL
+278 NTSREATK
-286 RVQSSMSNLNAS
+286 RVQSSMSNLNSS

-312 MDDMAVSVQRIAES
+312 MDDMAISVQRIAES

-335 ATSEHASDGS
+335 ATYEHANDGS

-404 ARAGEHG
+404 ARAGEQG

-420 VRKLAEQSQLA
+420 VRKLAEQSKTA
-431 ATDINHLLHQIQA
+431 AKDINQLLHQIQN
-444 DTKIANDMMTQ
+444 DTETASSMMSQ
-455 GQAEASEG
+455 GRSEAFEG
-463 ITVIRTAGSSFS
+463 ITVVREAGTSFTT
-475 EIVNHINKVSTQMQ
+475 IVEQVNKVSTQMQ
-489 EMSATA
+489 DISATA
-495 EEMAASSEEMNAALN
+495 EEMAASAEEMNASLN
-510 NIASISNEVA
+510 NIASISNEV
-520 AETSQTAHSAGDQ
+520 
-533 VNKMSI
+533 
-539 VANKSSEMKTIVQE
+539 SSETAATAQSAEQKVIVMNEMTLTAKQMKQTVEE
-553 LEVLVSHF
+553 LDQLVSHF
-561 KTNI
+561 KTE

>member
-1 MNFVS
+1 MNFIS

-16 TICALFGVA
+16 MICALFGIA

-30 FFAID
+30 FFTMD
-35 QSRKA
+35 QSHKA

-82 FNEMSKRLEDSKDK
+82 FNEMSKRLEDTKGQ
-96 LLSNPNLSSS
+96 LLSNTNTSQS

-134 EEALQVASSENGT
+134 EEALQVASTENGT

-157 YSNEQAKL
+157 YTNEQAKL
-165 REQSIEKIDQSALL
+165 REQSIEKIDQSSLR
-179 IEYVIF
+179 IEYVVF
-185 LSLVVC
+185 LSLVIC
-191 IIVAIILAWWFS
+191 IVTAIILTWWFS

-278 NTSREATL
+278 NTSREATI
-286 RVQSSMSNLNAS
+286 RVQSSMSNLNSS

-312 MDDMAVSVQRIAES
+312 MDDMAISVQRIAES

-335 ATSEHASDGS
+335 ATSEHANDGS

-404 ARAGEHG
+404 ARAGEQG

-420 VRKLAEQSQLA
+420 VRKLAEQSKTA
-431 ATDINHLLHQIQA
+431 AKDINQLLHQIQN
-444 DTKIANDMMTQ
+444 DTETASSMMSK
-455 GQAEASEG
+455 GRSEAFEG
-463 ITVIRTAGSSFS
+463 ITVVREAGTSFTT
-475 EIVNHINKVSTQMQ
+475 IVEQVNKVSTQMQ
-489 EMSATA
+489 DISATA
-495 EEMAASSEEMNAALN
+495 EEMAASAEEMNASLN
-510 NIASISNEVA
+510 NIASISNEV
-520 AETSQTAHSAGDQ
+520 
-533 VNKMSI
+533 
-539 VANKSSEMKTIVQE
+539 SSETAATAQSAEQKVIVMNEMTLTAKQMKQTVEE
-553 LEVLVSHF
+553 LDQLVSHF
-561 KTNI
+561 KTE

>member
-1 MNFVS
+1 MNFIS

-16 TICALFGVA
+16 TICALFGIA

-30 FFAID
+30 FFTMD
-35 QSRKA
+35 QSRQTEA
-40 ETLQKEIS
+40 LQKESS
-48 PLATELKERG
+48 PLATQLKERG

-82 FNEMSKRLEDSKDK
+82 FNSMSKLLEDKK
-96 LLSNPNLSSS
+96 EQLLSNPNLSES
-106 VKSTMELGS
+106 VKNTMESGS

-125 FTLAKEQKW
+125 FPLAKEQKW
-134 EEALQVASSENGT
+134 EEALQVAYAENNT

-165 REQSIEKIDQSALL
+165 RDQSIKKIDQSSLQ
-179 IEYVIF
+179 IEYVVF
-185 LSLVVC
+185 LSLIIC
-191 IIVAIILAWWFS
+191 IIVAITLAWWFS
-203 GKLVKPIQQIDTKLK
+203 GKLVKPIQQIDSKLK
-218 ELASQE
+218 ELSSQE

-232 VNSNDEIGAI
+232 VNSNDEIGTI

-261 KTSVEVQTA
+261 KTSVEVQNA

-278 NTSREATL
+278 NISREATIK
-286 RVQSSMSNLNAS
+286 VQSTMSNLNES
-298 IQSQTSSM
+298 IQSQAASM

-326 ASSVAELAV
+326 ATSVTELAV
-335 ATSEHASDGS
+335 ATSEQANDGN

-358 HEAVN
+358 HDAVN

-404 ARAGEHG
+404 ARAGEQG

-420 VRKLAEQSQLA
+420 VRKLAEQSKTA
-431 ATDINHLLHQIQA
+431 ATDINQLLHQIQQ
-444 DTKIANDMMTQ
+444 DTETASSMMSQ
-455 GQAEASEG
+455 GRSEASEG
-463 ITVIRTAGSSFS
+463 IHVIREAGNSFTT
-475 EIVNHINKVSTQMQ
+475 IVEQVNKVSTQMQ
-489 EMSATA
+489 DISATA
-495 EEMAASSEEMNAALN
+495 EEMAASAEEMNASLN
-510 NIASISNEVA
+510 NIASISTEVSSETAATAQSAEKKVVTMNEM
-520 AETSQTAHSAGDQ
+520 TQTAKQMKQTVEELDQ
-533 VNKMSI
+533 
-539 VANKSSEMKTIVQE
+539 
-553 LEVLVSHF
+553 LVSHF
-561 KTNI
+561 KTE

>member
-16 TICALFGVA
+16 TICALFGVT

-404 ARAGEHG
+404 ARAGEQG

-420 VRKLAEQSQLA
+420 VRKLAEQSKTA
-431 ATDINHLLHQIQA
+431 ATDINQLLHQIQN
-444 DTKIANDMMTQ
+444 DTETASSMMSQ
-455 GQAEASEG
+455 GRSEAFEG
-463 ITVIRTAGSSFS
+463 INVIREAGTSFTT
-475 EIVNHINKVSTQMQ
+475 IVEQVNKVSTQMQ
-489 EMSATA
+489 DISATA
-495 EEMAASSEEMNAALN
+495 EEMAASAEEMNASLN
-510 NIASISNEVA
+510 NIASISTEV
-520 AETSQTAHSAGDQ
+520 
-533 VNKMSI
+533 
-539 VANKSSEMKTIVQE
+539 SSETAATAQSAEQKVIVMNEMAVTAGKMKQTVEE
-553 LEVLVSHF
+553 LDQLVSHF
-561 KTNI
+561 KTE

>member
-404 ARAGEHG
+404 ARAGEQG

-420 VRKLAEQSQLA
+420 VRKLAEQSKTA
-431 ATDINHLLHQIQA
+431 ATDINQLLHQIQN
-444 DTKIANDMMTQ
+444 DTETASSMMSQ
-455 GQAEASEG
+455 GRSEAFEG
-463 ITVIRTAGSSFS
+463 INVIREAGTSFS
-475 EIVNHINKVSTQMQ
+475 TIVEQVNKVSTQMQ
-489 EMSATA
+489 DISATA
-495 EEMAASSEEMNAALN
+495 EEMAASAEEMNASLN
-510 NIASISNEVA
+510 NIASISTEV
-520 AETSQTAHSAGDQ
+520 
-533 VNKMSI
+533 
-539 VANKSSEMKTIVQE
+539 SSETAATAQSAEKKVIVMNEMAVTAGKMKQTVEE
-553 LEVLVSHF
+553 LDQLVSHF
-561 KTNI
+561 KTE

>member
-1 MNFVS
+1 MSFIS

-16 TICALFGVA
+16 TICALFGIA

-35 QSRKA
+35 QSRQA
-40 ETLQKEIS
+40 EALQKEIS
-48 PLATELKERG
+48 PLATQLKERG

-74 HDQVELDK
+74 HDQVEFDK
-82 FNEMSKRLEDSKDK
+82 FNEMSKLLEDKKDE
-96 LLSNPNLSSS
+96 LLSNPNLSQS
-106 VKSTMELGS
+106 VKNTMESGS

-125 FTLAKEQKW
+125 FPLAKEQKW
-134 EEALQVASSENGT
+134 EEALQVAYAENGT

-165 REQSIEKIDQSALL
+165 RDQSIKKIDQSSLQ
-179 IEYVIF
+179 IEYVVF
-185 LSLVVC
+185 LSLVIC
-191 IIVAIILAWWFS
+191 ILVAMILAWWFS
-203 GKLVKPIQQIDTKLK
+203 GKLVKPIQQIDSKLK
-218 ELASQE
+218 ELSSQE

-232 VNSNDEIGAI
+232 VNSNDEIGTI

-261 KTSVEVQTA
+261 KTSVEVQNA

-278 NTSREATL
+278 NISREATIK
-286 RVQSSMSNLNAS
+286 VQSSMSSLNAS
-298 IQSQTSSM
+298 IQSQSASM

-312 MDDMAVSVQRIAES
+312 MDDMTVSVQRIAES
-326 ASSVAELAV
+326 ASSVTELAV
-335 ATSEHASDGS
+335 ATSEQANDGN

-358 HEAVN
+358 HDAVN

-404 ARAGEHG
+404 ARAGEQG

-420 VRKLAEQSQLA
+420 VRKLAEQSKTA
-431 ATDINHLLHQIQA
+431 ATDINQLLHQIQQ
-444 DTKIANDMMTQ
+444 DTETANSMMSQ
-455 GQAEASEG
+455 GRSEASEG
-463 ITVIRTAGSSFS
+463 IHVIREAGNSFTT
-475 EIVNHINKVSTQMQ
+475 IVEQVNKVSTQMQ
-489 EMSATA
+489 DISATA
-495 EEMAASSEEMNAALN
+495 EEMAASAEEMNASLN
-510 NIASISNEVA
+510 NIASISTEVSSETAATAQSAEKKVVTMNEM
-520 AETSQTAHSAGDQ
+520 TQTAKQMKQTVEELDQ
-533 VNKMSI
+533 
-539 VANKSSEMKTIVQE
+539 
-553 LEVLVSHF
+553 LVSHF
-561 KTNI
+561 KTE

>member
-404 ARAGEHG
+404 ARAGEQG

-420 VRKLAEQSQLA
+420 VRKLAEQSKTA
-431 ATDINHLLHQIQA
+431 ATDINQLLHQIQN
-444 DTKIANDMMTQ
+444 DTETASSMMSQ
-455 GQAEASEG
+455 GRSEAFEG
-463 ITVIRTAGSSFS
+463 INVIREAGTSFTT
-475 EIVNHINKVSTQMQ
+475 IVEQVNKVSTQMQ
-489 EMSATA
+489 DISATA
-495 EEMAASSEEMNAALN
+495 EEMAASAEEMNASLN
-510 NIASISNEVA
+510 NIASISTEV
-520 AETSQTAHSAGDQ
+520 
-533 VNKMSI
+533 
-539 VANKSSEMKTIVQE
+539 SSETAATAQSAEQKVIVMNEMTVTARKMKQTVEE
-553 LEVLVSHF
+553 LDQLVSHF
-561 KTNI
+561 KTE

>member
-1 MNFVS
+1 
-6 IRKKLMFMMG
+6 MFMMG
-16 TICALFGVA
+16 TICALFGIA

-30 FFAID
+30 FFTMD
-35 QSRKA
+35 QSRQA
-40 ETLQKEIS
+40 EALQKEIS
-48 PLATELKERG
+48 PLATQLKERG

-74 HDQVELDK
+74 HDQVEFDK
-82 FNEMSKRLEDSKDK
+82 FNSMSKELENTKDK
-96 LLSNPNLSSS
+96 LLSNPNVSESM
-106 VKSTMELGS
+106 KNTMESGS

-125 FTLAKEQKW
+125 FPLAKEQKW
-134 EEALQVASSENGT
+134 EEALQVAYAENNT

-165 REQSIEKIDQSALL
+165 RDQSIKKIDQSSLQ
-179 IEYVIF
+179 IEYVVF
-185 LSLVVC
+185 LSLVIC

-203 GKLVKPIQQIDTKLK
+203 GKLVKPIQQIDSKLK
-218 ELASQE
+218 ELSSQE

-232 VNSNDEIGAI
+232 VNSNDEIGTI

-261 KTSVEVQTA
+261 KTSVEVQNA

-278 NTSREATL
+278 NISREATI
-286 RVQSSMSNLNAS
+286 RVQSTMSNLNES
-298 IQSQTSSM
+298 IQSQASSM

-326 ASSVAELAV
+326 ATSVTELAV
-335 ATSEHASDGS
+335 ATSEQANDGS

-358 HEAVN
+358 HDAVN

-404 ARAGEHG
+404 ARAGEQG

-420 VRKLAEQSQLA
+420 VRKLAEQSKTA
-431 ATDINHLLHQIQA
+431 ATDINQLLHQIQQ
-444 DTKIANDMMTQ
+444 DTETASSMMSQ
-455 GQAEASEG
+455 GRSEAFEG
-463 ITVIRTAGSSFS
+463 IHVIREAGNSFTT
-475 EIVNHINKVSTQMQ
+475 IVEQVNKVSTQMQ
-489 EMSATA
+489 DISATA
-495 EEMAASSEEMNAALN
+495 EEMAASAEEMNASLN
-510 NIASISNEVA
+510 NIASISTEVSSETAATAQSAEKKVVTMNEM
-520 AETSQTAHSAGDQ
+520 TQTAKQMKQTVEELDQ
-533 VNKMSI
+533 
-539 VANKSSEMKTIVQE
+539 
-553 LEVLVSHF
+553 LVSHF
-561 KTNI
+561 KTE

>member
-1 MNFVS
+1 MNFIS

-16 TICALFGVA
+16 MICALFGIA

-30 FFAID
+30 FFTMD
-35 QSRKA
+35 QSHKA

-82 FNEMSKRLEDSKDK
+82 FNEMSKRLEDTKGQ
-96 LLSNPNLSSS
+96 LLSNPNTSQS

-134 EEALQVASSENGT
+134 EEALQVASTENGT

-157 YSNEQAKL
+157 YTNEQAKL
-165 REQSIEKIDQSALL
+165 REQSIEKIDQSSLR
-179 IEYVIF
+179 IEYVVF
-185 LSLVVC
+185 LSLVIC
-191 IIVAIILAWWFS
+191 IVTAIILAWWFS

-242 ATSFN
+242 ASSFN

-278 NTSREATL
+278 NTSREATI
-286 RVQSSMSNLNAS
+286 RVQSSMSNLNSS

-312 MDDMAVSVQRIAES
+312 MDDMAISVQRIAES

-335 ATSEHASDGS
+335 ATSEHANDGS

-404 ARAGEHG
+404 ARAGEQG

-420 VRKLAEQSQLA
+420 VRKLAEQSKTA
-431 ATDINHLLHQIQA
+431 AKDINQLLHQIQN
-444 DTKIANDMMTQ
+444 DTETASSMMSK
-455 GQAEASEG
+455 GRSEAFEG
-463 ITVIRTAGSSFS
+463 ITVVREAGTSFTT
-475 EIVNHINKVSTQMQ
+475 IVEQVNKVSTQMQ
-489 EMSATA
+489 DISATA
-495 EEMAASSEEMNAALN
+495 EEMAASAEEMNASLN
-510 NIASISNEVA
+510 NIASISNEV
-520 AETSQTAHSAGDQ
+520 
-533 VNKMSI
+533 
-539 VANKSSEMKTIVQE
+539 SSETAATAQSAEQKVIVMNEMTLTAKQMKQTVEE
-553 LEVLVSHF
+553 LDQLVSHF
-561 KTNI
+561 KTE